1 MVYLSHSFT
10 LEMSV
15 ISYLMCLMES
25 VYICFMLIQKSFSFN
40 WSLLVFHNY
49 DNVII
54 DIVNVVGRKVVLKVI
69 YSPTPRY

>member
-1 MVYLSHSFT
+1 
-10 LEMSV
+10 
-15 ISYLMCLMES
+15 
-25 VYICFMLIQKSFSFN
+25 MLIQKSFSFN

-69 YSPTPRY
+69 YSLTPRY